1 MRTRFYFILTATLL
15 AVAATGC
22 SGADDPQPATDT
34 MNVAFHMRVSPKAND
49 GSGKVGDYNDGAWLL
64 LFKYDDFHYRWM
76 LGPDSSESKSQTLPF
91 FELATSQSV
100 NSYTYASG
108 NTYETPF
115 AYPADGTYLFATG
128 LAPYSAISF
137 EQMSTQGYTLAT
149 VASNAR
155 NGNVDFLCCDGNSEH
170 IGAYDHDPLYTE
182 SASFLAEEHELKFHH
197 LTSKI
202 VVYGQRSPETYN
214 TTGVR
219 DVMVTIDD
227 DNVVVPIEFK
237 LYTEQGSDEIYNQST
252 YVISNTT
259 KYTGTMY
266 SRGTINMGEVK
277 PLDSCYVVTKSFTYG
292 KATGQFDPFRPSAFK
307 DAAGGTPQLRLNV
320 KATLFVPGSEM
331 ASVDVDWP
339 NMPVAW
345 TGDVLTGSQ
354 LLPGYE
360 YRIYLTFNRSGIAL
374 RAEAVPWQDGGYH
387 VLPVVP
393 KTQKAKQ

>member
-1 MRTRFYFILTATLL
+1 M

-22 SGADDPQPATDT
+22 NAADDPQPAVATK
-34 MNVAFHMRVSPKAND
+34 NVALHMRVSPKADD
-49 GSGKVGDYNDGAWLL
+49 GIKVGDYNDGAWLL
-64 LFKYDDFHYRWM
+64 LFKYEDFHDRWM
-76 LGPDSSESKSQTLPF
+76 QGAESADAKSPTLPY
-91 FELATSQSV
+91 FELATDKSV
-100 NSYTYASG
+100 DSYTYASG

-128 LAPYSAISF
+128 LAPYSAISY
-137 EQMSTQGYTLAT
+137 EQLSTQGYTIAT
-149 VASNAR
+149 VASNSR
-155 NGNVDFLCCDGNSEH
+155 NGTVDFLCCDGNNEH
-170 IGAYDHDPLYTE
+170 CGAYDHDPLYTE

-219 DVMVTIDD
+219 DILVTIDD

-237 LYTEQGSDEIYNQST
+237 LYTEKGADEYDDKST
-252 YVISNTT
+252 YVISGST

-277 PLDSCYVVTKSFTYG
+277 PLDSCYVVTRSFTYG
-292 KATGQFDPFRPSAFK
+292 KAAGQFNPFEPTAFT

-320 KATLFVPGSEM
+320 RASLFVPGSEM
-331 ASVDVDWP
+331 ASTEVEWP
-339 NMPVAW
+339 NMPVTW

-374 RAEAVPWQDGGYH
+374 RAEALPWQDGGFH

-393 KTQKAKQ
+393 KTQTQKQ